1 MTRLMTLLFT
11 VLLAL
16 GVAGVV
22 SADEISPSFE
32 VTPTQAEAWDGLV
45 MGDHEFPA
53 PEATLGGEGLA
64 DVDLSEIPGR
74 V

>member
-22 SADEISPSFE
+22 SADEIGTYYNDIPA
-32 VTPTQAEAWDGLV
+32 QAEMFDGLV
-45 MGDHEFPA
+45 MGDHEAPA
-53 PEATLGGEGLA
+53 PDATFGGEGLA
-64 DVDLSEIPGR
+64 DVDLTEVPGN